1 MRLTSRVPKDLLDE
15 LDERF
20 PDQCPSIQ
28 DSERE
33 IWIKTG
39 RREVVK
45 MLIKQFELQNE
56 NVLDEKTL

>member
-33 IWIKTG
+33 IWMKAG
-39 RREVVK
+39 RRDVIR